1 MCSHYEAPETQRL
14 IDGFGVAPEG
24 QFKMD
29 LWPCYEGP
37 FIRLRDTESPDEE
50 GPEFETLVGQF
61 GLLPFWAKTRTLG
74 RDTYNARTETV
85 ASKPSYRVAWRE
97 AKHCII
103 PAAAIYEPDW
113 RTGKSVPTRISRKD
127 GGIMSIAGLWERWK
141 TPEGDLHSYTMLTV
155 NADDHALMQNFHKP
169 GSEKRMVVILPNGLI
184 QDWLRAPAERSM
196 DFMQQYPADRLQAEA
211 RG

>member
-1 MCSHYEAPETQRL
+1 MCSHYEAPETERL
-14 IDGFGVAPEG
+14 IAGYGVAPEG
-24 QFKMD
+24 QFKID
-29 LWPCYEGP
+29 LWPCSEGP
-37 FIRLRDTESPDEE
+37 FICLRNDESAEE
-50 GPEFETLVGQF
+50 EVPELEAVVGQF
-61 GLLPFWAKTRTLG
+61 GLLPFWAKARSLG
-74 RDTYNARTETV
+74 RNTYNARTETV
-85 ASKPSYRVAWRE
+85 ATKPTYRIAWRE

-113 RTGKSVPTRISRKD
+113 RTGKSVPTRISRTD

-141 TPEGDLHSYTMLTV
+141 TPDGELHSYTMLTV

-196 DFMQQYPADRLQAEA
+196 DFMRPYPADRLQAEA
-211 RG
+211 RA

>member
-1 MCSHYEAPETQRL
+1 MCSHYEAPETERL
-14 IDGFGVAPEG
+14 IAGYGVAPEG
-24 QFKMD
+24 QFKID
-29 LWPCYEGP
+29 LRPCYEGP
-37 FIRLRDTESPDEE
+37 FIRLRNDESAEE
-50 GPEFETLVGQF
+50 EVPELEAVVGQF
-61 GLLPFWAKTRTLG
+61 GLLPFWAKARSLG
-74 RDTYNARTETV
+74 RNTYNARTETV
-85 ASKPSYRVAWRE
+85 ATKPTYRIAWRE

-113 RTGKSVPTRISRKD
+113 RTGKSVPTRISRTD

-141 TPEGDLHSYTMLTV
+141 TPDGELHSYTMLTV

-196 DFMQQYPADRLQAEA
+196 DFMRQYPADRLQAEA
-211 RG
+211 RA

>member
-1 MCSHYEAPETQRL
+1 MIAGY
-14 IDGFGVAPEG
+14 GVAPEG
-24 QFKMD
+24 QFKID

-37 FIRLRDTESPDEE
+37 FIRLRNDESAEE
-50 GPEFETLVGQF
+50 EVPELEAVVGQF
-61 GLLPFWAKTRTLG
+61 GLLPFWAKARSLG
-74 RDTYNARTETV
+74 RNTYNARTETV
-85 ASKPSYRVAWRE
+85 ATKPTYRIAWRE

-113 RTGKSVPTRISRKD
+113 RTGKSVPTRISRTD

-141 TPEGDLHSYTMLTV
+141 TPDGELHSYTMLTV

-196 DFMQQYPADRLQAEA
+196 DFMRPYPADRLQAEA
-211 RG
+211 RA

>member
-1 MCSHYEAPETQRL
+1 MCSHYEAPETERL
-14 IDGFGVAPEG
+14 IAGYRVAPEG
-24 QFKMD
+24 QFKID

-37 FIRLRDTESPDEE
+37 FIRLRNDESAEE
-50 GPEFETLVGQF
+50 EVPELEAVVGQF
-61 GLLPFWAKTRTLG
+61 GLLPFWAKARSLG
-74 RDTYNARTETV
+74 RNTYNARTETV
-85 ASKPSYRVAWRE
+85 ATKPTYRIAWRE

-113 RTGKSVPTRISRKD
+113 RTGKSVPTRISRTD

-141 TPEGDLHSYTMLTV
+141 TPDGELHSYTMLTV

-196 DFMQQYPADRLQAEA
+196 DFMRPYPADRLQAEA
-211 RG
+211 RA